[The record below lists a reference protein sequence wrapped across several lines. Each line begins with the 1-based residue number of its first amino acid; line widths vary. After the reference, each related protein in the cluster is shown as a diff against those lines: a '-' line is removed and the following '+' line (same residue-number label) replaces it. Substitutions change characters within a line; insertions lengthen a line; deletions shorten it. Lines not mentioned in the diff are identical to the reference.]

1 MNKKRGIVY
10 LVGAG
15 PGDPELITVRGL
27 KLLRRADVVIH
38 DRLIG
43 RALLEEVPNEAE
55 IVDVGKTPGDHRLS
69 QLKINALMVD
79 RAGRGLTVVR
89 LKGGDPFVFGRGY
102 EELTACREGGVH
114 CVVVPGIT
122 SALAGPTAAGIPIT
136 CRELVRTLCIITAV
150 SASESDAPPMDYST
164 LASVDTLVILMG
176 RAKLAEIARE
186 LIDAGRKGSTPVA
199 CVEWATTPRQRVVVG
214 TLETIAEAADREGL
228 TAPVVTVVGEVAA
241 KAEVGNLAAAWMDG
255 QP

>member
-1 MNKKRGIVY
+1 MNEKPGIVY

-43 RALLEEVPNEAE
+43 RALLEEAPRETE
-55 IVDVGKTPGDHRLS
+55 IIDVGKTPGDHRLS
-69 QLKINALMVD
+69 QSQINALMAD

-102 EELTACREGGVH
+102 EELTACRKAGVR

-150 SASESDAPPMDYST
+150 SASDSDAPPMDYSA

-176 RAKLAEIARE
+176 RARLAEIARE

-199 CVEWATTPRQRVVVG
+199 CVEWATTPQQRVVVG
-214 TLETIAEAADREGL
+214 TLDTIAEAADREGL

-241 KAEVGNLAAAWMDG
+241 RAEVGHVAAAWMDG

>member
-1 MNKKRGIVY
+1 MTQTSALVS

-15 PGDPELITVRGL
+15 PGDPGLITVAGQARIAA
-27 KLLRRADVVIH
+27 ADVVVY
-38 DRLIG
+38 DRLVSPELL
-43 RALLEEVPNEAE
+43 RAAASGAELLY
-55 IVDVGKTPGDHRLS
+55 VGKESGAHSVPQDQIGELLVER
-69 QLKINALMVD
+69 A
-79 RAGRGLTVVR
+79 RAGKRVVR

-102 EELTACREGGVH
+102 EELTACREAGVH

-150 SASESDAPPMDYST
+150 SATDSEARPMDYSA

-186 LIDAGRKGSTPVA
+186 LIEAGRNASTPVA

-214 TLETIAEAADREGL
+214 TLDTIAEAADREGL

-241 KAEVGNLAAAWMDG
+241 KAEVGHVAAEG
-255 QP
+255 

>member
-1 MNKKRGIVY
+1 MNEKRGIVY

-43 RALLEEVPNEAE
+43 QALLEEAPRKAE

-102 EELTACREGGVH
+102 EELTACREAGVH

-150 SASESDAPPMDYST
+150 SASDSDASPMDYST
-164 LASVDTLVILMG
+164 LAAVDTLVILMG

-186 LIDAGRKGSTPVA
+186 LIDAGRNASTPVA

-214 TLETIAEAADREGL
+214 TLDTIAEAADREGL

-241 KAEVGNLAAAWMDG
+241 KAEVGNLAAAWLNG